1 MAGDKTVKYR
11 VDWESVEREY
21 RVGIR
26 SLRDIGD
33 EFGCTEGAIRKKAK
47 LESWDRDLSARIAIK
62 ADALVRKQEV
72 RNQVRIAVAA
82 TEKEQIQANATMLA
96 DAVLNQRKDVT
107 KARSVVQKL
116 LAELEIQID
125 GLDMFAKLGELLS
138 APDESGIDKLNEI
151 YRKVM
156 SMPSRVDSARKLADS
171 MRVLIELERKVLR
184 IKDDDDKQQAGVTVM
199 LSSQDAM
206 L

>member
-96 DAVLNQRKDVT
+96 DAVLNQRKDVA
-107 KARSVVQKL
+107 KARGVVQKL

-184 IKDDDDKQQAGVTVM
+184 IKDDDDKQQSGVTVM